1 MRMDH
6 DLNLSANMLATIDQ
20 ALKEDIGAGD
30 ATTNSIIPS
39 QASMHGEIIAKQAG
53 TISGLQ
59 VAQTVYALLDAEVR
73 FETVAADGESVSNK
87 QKLSEVSGS
96 ARSLLTAERTALNF
110 IGRMS
115 GISSLTHEFVE
126 AVAGTKARI
135 LDTRK
140 TAPGLR
146 EFDKWAVR
154 LGGGTNHRHGL
165 FDMILIKDN
174 HVDFAGS
181 IKEAVLRAREA
192 KTGLLVEV
200 ETRTLEEVATALDL
214 GVDRILLDNMDCG
227 TMRQAVAMAS
237 GRVELEASGNVTLAN
252 VRKVA
257 LTGVD
262 FISVGALT
270 HSIRV
275 FDVSFEYR
283 RKADGA
289 IP

>member
-1 MRMDH
+1 MDH